1 MKALILSGGKG
12 TRLRPITYTSAKQ
25 LIPLANKP
33 VLFYAI
39 EAILAAGIRQ
49 IGLVVGDTH
58 QEIRAAVGDGSR
70 WGSDVAITYIQQEAP
85 LGLAHAVKI
94 AHPFIGQDR
103 FVLFLGDNFIQ
114 EPLGPLV
121 ERFSAPDC
129 PDAAEILL
137 ARVPNPTA
145 FGVAELA
152 PIPAEALAAPPSAL
166 APAPAGR
173 LPYRIV
179 RLVEK
184 PPVPPSDLALVGIYL
199 FDQHIFE
206 AASAIRPS
214 QRNELEITD
223 AIQWLIEHGQQVRP
237 HLLEGYWIDT
247 GKMADILEA
256 NRITLGLLKAGVHPS
271 ALVDGDSSLSGMVV
285 VEAGA
290 EISNSVVR
298 GPAIIGE
305 RTKLM
310 NSYIGPFTS
319 IYHDATISHS
329 EIEQSIVLEG
339 CIIRDVTGRIADSL
353 IGRYTEIH
361 CSPLKPKAYKLM
373 LGDHSKVGLV

>member
-39 EAILAAGIRQ
+39 EAILAAGIRE

-70 WGSDVAITYIQQEAP
+70 WGSEVSITYIQQEAP

-94 AHPFIGQDR
+94 ARPFIGQDR
-103 FVLFLGDNFIQ
+103 FVLFLGDNLIQ

-129 PDAAEILL
+129 TLSSEILL
-137 ARVPNPTA
+137 AHVPNPSA

-152 PIPAEALAAPPSAL
+152 PLPPEESAATA
-166 APAPAGR
+166 AIVANGHM
-173 LPYRIV
+173 PYRIV

-184 PPVPPSDLALVGIYL
+184 PRIPPSDLALVGIYL
-199 FDQHIFE
+199 FDVHIFE
-206 AASAIRPS
+206 ATDAITPS
-214 QRNELEITD
+214 WRNELEITD
-223 AIQWLIEHGQQVRP
+223 AIQWLLEQGYQVRP
-237 HLLEGYWIDT
+237 HLLQGYWIDT
-247 GKMADILEA
+247 GKMTDILAA
-256 NRITLGLLKAGVHPS
+256 NHIALAALKPGVHPS
-271 ALVDGDSSLSGMVV
+271 ASVDAESSLQGTVV
-285 VEAGA
+285 IEAGA
-290 EISNSVVR
+290 EIVNSVVR
-298 GPAIIGE
+298 GPTIIGE
-305 RTKLM
+305 RTKLI

-319 IYHDATISHS
+319 IYHDVTISQS

-339 CIIRDVTGRIADSL
+339 CIIRDVPSRIADSL

-361 CSPLKPKAYKLM
+361 RSPLKPRAYKLI
-373 LGDHSKVGLV
+373 LGDHSKVGLI

>member
-39 EAILAAGIRQ
+39 ESILETGIRQ

-70 WGSDVAITYIQQEAP
+70 WGSEVSITYIQQDAP

-94 AHPFIGQDR
+94 AHPFLRDER

-114 EPLGPLV
+114 QPLRPLV
-121 ERFSAPDC
+121 QHFQQPDC
-129 PDAAEILL
+129 SAAAQILL
-137 ARVPNPTA
+137 APVPNPSD
-145 FGVAELA
+145 FGVAEL
-152 PIPAEALAAPPSAL
+152 EALPN
-166 APAPAGR
+166 APAHTSAASDAPR
-173 LPYRIV
+173 YRV
-179 RLVEK
+179 KRLVEK
-184 PPVPPSDLALVGIYL
+184 PHLPPSDLALVGIYL
-199 FDQHIFE
+199 FDRHIFE
-206 AASAIRPS
+206 ATDAISPS
-214 QRNELEITD
+214 WRRELEITD
-223 AIQWLIEHGQQVRP
+223 AIQWLIDHGYEVRP
-237 HLLEGYWIDT
+237 HLLQGYWIDT

-256 NRITLGLLKAGVHPS
+256 NRITLGNLHASIAPD
-271 ALVDGDSSLSGMVV
+271 ALVDTDSEIKGTVV
-285 VEAGA
+285 IQAGA
-290 EISNSVVR
+290 QIVNSVVR

-305 RTKLM
+305 RTTLT

-319 IYHDATISHS
+319 IYHDVSIAHS

-339 CIIRDVTGRIADSL
+339 CIIRDVPGRIADSL
-353 IGRYTEIH
+353 IGRHTEIST
-361 CSPLKPKAYKLM
+361 SPIKPKAYKLM
-373 LGDHSKVGLV
+373 LGDHSKVGLL

>member
-39 EAILAAGIRQ
+39 EAILAAGIRD

-70 WGSDVAITYIQQEAP
+70 WGSDVSITYIQQEAP

-94 AHPFIGQDR
+94 ARPFIGQER
-103 FVLFLGDNFIQ
+103 FVLFLGDNLIQ
-114 EPLGPLV
+114 HPLGPLV

-129 PDAAEILL
+129 PASSEILL

-152 PIPAEALAAPPSAL
+152 PL
-166 APAPAGR
+166 APEESANTAAAIVANGH
-173 LPYRIV
+173 LPYRVV

-184 PPVPPSDLALVGIYL
+184 PRVPPSDLALVGIYL
-199 FDQHIFE
+199 FDEHIFE
-206 AASAIRPS
+206 ATDAITPS
-214 QRNELEITD
+214 WRNELEITD
-223 AIQWLIEHGQQVRP
+223 AIQWLIEHGYQVRP

-256 NRITLGLLKAGVHPS
+256 NRIALAALKPGVHPS
-271 ALVDGDSSLSGMVV
+271 ASVDAESSLQGAVV
-285 VEAGA
+285 IEAGA
-290 EISNSVVR
+290 EIINSVVR
-298 GPAIIGE
+298 GPGIIGE
-305 RTKLM
+305 RTRLI

-319 IYHDATISHS
+319 IYHDVTISHS

-339 CIIRDVTGRIADSL
+339 CIIRDVPSRIADSL

-361 CSPLKPKAYKLM
+361 LSPLKPKAYKFM
-373 LGDHSKVGLV
+373 LGDHSKVGLI

>member
-39 EAILAAGIRQ
+39 EAILAAGIRE

-70 WGSDVAITYIQQEAP
+70 WGSAVSITYIQQEAP

-94 AHPFIGQDR
+94 ARPFIGQDR
-103 FVLFLGDNFIQ
+103 FVLFLGDNLIQ
-114 EPLGPLV
+114 QPLAPLV

-129 PDAAEILL
+129 PSSSEILL
-137 ARVPNPTA
+137 ARVPNPSA

-152 PIPAEALAAPPSAL
+152 PLSAEESATGTAALASN
-166 APAPAGR
+166 GHM
-173 LPYRIV
+173 PYRV
-179 RLVEK
+179 ARLVEK
-184 PPVPPSDLALVGIYL
+184 PRVPPSDLALVGIYL
-199 FDQHIFE
+199 FDAHIFE
-206 AASAIRPS
+206 AADAITPS
-214 QRNELEITD
+214 WRNELEITD
-223 AIQWLIEHGQQVRP
+223 AIQWLIEHGHQVRP

-256 NRITLGLLKAGVHPS
+256 NRITLGALKPRVHPDAS
-271 ALVDGDSSLSGMVV
+271 VDAESSLQGAVV
-285 VEAGA
+285 IEAGA
-290 EISNSVVR
+290 EITNSVVR
-298 GPAIIGE
+298 GPTIIGE
-305 RTKLM
+305 RTRLI

-319 IYHDATISHS
+319 IYHDVTISQS

-339 CIIRDVTGRIADSL
+339 CVIRDVPSRIADSL

-361 CSPLKPKAYKLM
+361 LSPLKPRAYKLM